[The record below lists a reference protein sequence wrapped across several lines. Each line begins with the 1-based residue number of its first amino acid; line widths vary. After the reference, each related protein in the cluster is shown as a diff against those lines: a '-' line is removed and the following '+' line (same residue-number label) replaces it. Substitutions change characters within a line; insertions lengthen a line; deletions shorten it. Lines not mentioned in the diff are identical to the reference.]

1 MSLHRAFFTVF
12 YIQSAFYTRSAVHFS
27 NLGPVSRN
35 SRELFGPEKPVIKL
49 QSDYFEKLILLTCF
63 QNVRK
68 TKRIAKF
75 DDLEPRRCE
84 DIKGIV
90 APEIGPKTF
99 ETFEKQATVP
109 RFIPGPQSAVRSTSF
124 LLTNNNNKKW
134 REVFLAKLLLKFT
147 ILQLNLI
154 VRQFSSGS
162 LFSRSQFSIPPSIIM
177 CDVHHDVFSLNTG
190 KLL

>member
-1 MSLHRAFFTVF
+1 MLDFNSCRCTVPF
-12 YIQSAFYTRSAVHFS
+12 SQCFIFSPHFIPGPQSTFQTW
-27 NLGPVSRN
+27 GPVSRN

-49 QSDYFEKLILLTCF
+49 QSTYFEKLILLTCF

-124 LLTNNNNKKW
+124 Y
-134 REVFLAKLLLKFT
+134 
-147 ILQLNLI
+147 
-154 VRQFSSGS
+154 
-162 LFSRSQFSIPPSIIM
+162 
-177 CDVHHDVFSLNTG
+177 
-190 KLL
+190 